1 MCQYHY
7 AVATSRHYRAFGCGR
22 PPVPCKFLERSSMP
36 ALSSFYFPLKCRN
49 ILLYLYGIL
58 VPCGSLRPM
67 SIFLLLLTLL
77 QRQQEW
83 GGGFPSIL
91 VSCLLPPPTPP
102 EVIAVEWLLG
112 RKWKASWLP
121 VFKTLYLL
129 HESLGPPAILA
140 IHSFISLFFLPSVLQ
155 PAFHRSVSPD
165 DLSIAALTRAPTYL
179 SPSNSHLA
187 CYCMAISRFI
197 YSFS

>member
-1 MCQYHY
+1 MQKYPPLPVWNFSPVWIPEANEHLPSPSH
-7 AVATSRHYRAFGCGR
+7 TSPKAAG
-22 PPVPCKFLERSSMP
+22 M
-36 ALSSFYFPLKCRN
+36 
-49 ILLYLYGIL
+49 
-58 VPCGSLRPM
+58 
-67 SIFLLLLTLL
+67 
-77 QRQQEW
+77 
-83 GGGFPSIL
+83 GGGSPSIL

-102 EVIAVEWLLG
+102 EVIAVEWLRG
-112 RKWKASWLP
+112 RKGKASWLP

>member
-58 VPCGSLRPM
+58 VPCGSLRPT

-140 IHSFISLFFLPSVLQ
+140 NHSFISLFSSQVFYNLLFTDQYPLMTCPLQHLQEHLPIS
-155 PAFHRSVSPD
+155 
-165 DLSIAALTRAPTYL
+165 ALRT
-179 SPSNSHLA
+179 
-187 CYCMAISRFI
+187 AI
-197 YSFS
+197 